1 MALFEYTTPYES
13 MPTNTFPESRRTATI
28 MAEYGIDP
36 LRVCREPEPDDTGYF
51 VFAEGSPRSNASRKF
66 CEWPSYAAREAVLN
80 SMREDVR
87 PPTLVHFGTPPK
99 SNGLGVGN
107 GSI

>member
-1 MALFEYTTPYES
+1 MVLSDPATPYES
-13 MPTNTFPESRRTATI
+13 MPTNTFPEFRRTAAT

-36 LRVCREPEPDDTGYF
+36 HRVCREPEPDETGYF

-80 SMREDVR
+80 SMREDMGTR
-87 PPTLVHFGTPPK
+87 PIIHFGSPPEP
-99 SNGLGVGN
+99 NELAVGN
-107 GSI
+107 GLA